1 MIEKEKN
8 KYSSPIT
15 NNAKNEKFREK
26 LKTLLP
32 LIFEINNKKSKDF
45 QKAVKKFK
53 NDENYEFNHPLIE
66 RHFLYKAVQ
75 EINKK
80 LTKNKEE
87 FLLDFTSRLHKLFED
102 EFMLYWRLNGYI
114 TEDEILGI
122 NLVNED
128 FDHLNAI
135 ITEYTNDK
143 KFIPFVKKI
152 KTDLTV
158 KYIDV
163 Y

>member
-75 EINKK
+75 EINNE
-80 LTKNKEE
+80 LTKHKEE
-87 FLLDFTSRLHKLFED
+87 FLLDFTSRLHKIFKD
-102 EFMLYWRLNGYI
+102 ELMLY
-114 TEDEILGI
+114 
-122 NLVNED
+122 
-128 FDHLNAI
+128 
-135 ITEYTNDK
+135 
-143 KFIPFVKKI
+143 
-152 KTDLTV
+152 
-158 KYIDV
+158 
-163 Y
+163 